1 MIDTFFEGIVAV
13 LNRLGIILAFM
24 IFFLL
29 CFSLLLGTCKDDIVN
44 LTIKICLSWSPQ
56 IANYRNCTKTAF

>member
-13 LNRLGIILAFM
+13 LNRLGIILTFM

-29 CFSLLLGTCKDDIVN
+29 CFSLLLDTCNDDIVN
-44 LTIKICLSWSPQ
+44 LTIKNMPVLVSSNRQ
-56 IANYRNCTKTAF
+56 L

>member
-13 LNRLGIILAFM
+13 LNRLGIILTFM

-44 LTIKICLSWSPQ
+44 LTIKNMPVLVP
-56 IANYRNCTKTAF
+56 

>member
-13 LNRLGIILAFM
+13 LNRLGIILTFM

-29 CFSLLLGTCKDDIVN
+29 CFSLLLDTCNDDIVN
-44 LTIKICLSWSPQ
+44 LIIKNMPVLVSSNRQ
-56 IANYRNCTKTAF
+56 L